1 MGFLTLKL
9 KTLGIAA
16 AGFLLSWVALGLL
29 FNLPFLHGFYET
41 VESFIYYQLFTS
53 TAEPSTHLVIIDEE
67 ETEYDRRTY
76 AELIAG
82 LDRLGTKAIAMD
94 VLFAGA
100 KDSAQDAALVAAT
113 QSASDKIIHA
123 VEFIDR
129 DNHAIIPDRFH
140 LNVPDKPSAEQSIEG
155 VYGAQMP
162 FGALLEVTKNLGHIT
177 QAADITRRAQEYFP
191 LLIHYNDRL
200 YPALPLLAVMKFLGC
215 PADTLSQLP
224 DEVITLSNG
233 ATKLEIPVDHKMQTL
248 INFIAPERFSGK
260 IFSVTEALAHIQ
272 ANQTIFKDK
281 IVLIGNSLNPQ
292 EQTHGPHFR
301 SYPNLFIHGALISQ
315 MLNGQT
321 IREGTFE
328 NFYYSFALVLLG
340 LIWMF
345 FASNK
350 SGRFRPWQIYVF
362 AFLSLLAMAAIG
374 ISLGVKTLVLLPY
387 AMFCIVYAV
396 SQYYYSK
403 AQHAALGSGKRINYL
418 DYYLLIGPK
427 KEKDGAYPI
436 FLVDSPAGEDS
447 GELKFPLPETEMAK
461 VREAMQNF
469 SLEVTRL
476 KDFGANLFEALFQPD
491 IRDHYDKSLGMA
503 YAKNACLRIKLRID
517 APDLACYPWE
527 YMYDGKQTQ
536 EFLALHQTLSV
547 TRFVAIPEPVPAV
560 SLKPPLRILVVVPN
574 PLDGRYPPLNV
585 EAEKKLI
592 KAALGKLER
601 RGIVQLQFL
610 KEATLNGLAKE
621 LKKRV
626 DIIHFIGHGA
636 YAEPLGGGL
645 VFENK
650 AGEADLVNIDRL
662 GKLLEGKP
670 LRLVVLNACQTAQ
683 TSASDIAMGVAQG
696 LVKIGV
702 PAVVAMQLKIPDESA
717 IEFSKEFYATLA
729 ETFQVDR
736 AVSEARRKMFI
747 NLEAGRIDWGI
758 PVLFMRKDDGL
769 FLICKLKSPGF
780 PLQGMSRLFIV
791 RQVAATKPVNR
802 ELTLITAKKN

>member
-16 AGFLLSWVALGLL
+16 AGFILSWIALGLL
-29 FNLPFLHGFYET
+29 FKLPFLHGFYET
-41 VESFIYYQLFTS
+41 VESFIYYQIFTS
-53 TAEPSTHLVIIDEE
+53 TAEPSAHLIIIDEE

-76 AELIAG
+76 AELMAG
-82 LDRLGTKAIAMD
+82 LDRLGAKAIALD

-100 KDSAQDAALVAAT
+100 KDSAQDAALVAAM
-113 QSASDKIIHA
+113 QSASGKVILA

-140 LNVPDKPSAEQSIEG
+140 LKVPGEPSPEGFIEG
-155 VYGAQMP
+155 VYGAQLP
-162 FGALLEVTKNLGHIT
+162 FGDLLEVTKSLGHVT
-177 QAADITRRAQEYFP
+177 QAADVTRRAQEYFP

-200 YPALPLLAVMKFLGC
+200 YPALPLLAVMKFLDC
-215 PADTLSQLP
+215 PTVTLLELP
-224 DEVITLSNG
+224 DKMITLNNG
-233 ATKLEIPVDHKMQTL
+233 VTKLEIPVDHKMQTL
-248 INFIAPERFSGK
+248 INFIAPEKFSGK
-260 IFSVTEALAHIQ
+260 IFSVNETLAHIQ
-272 ANQTIFKDK
+272 ANQNIFKDK
-281 IVLIGNSLNPQ
+281 IVLIGNSLNSQ

-301 SYPNLFIHGALISQ
+301 SYPNLFIYGALISQ
-315 MLNGQT
+315 MLNGQA
-321 IREGTFE
+321 IREGTLE
-328 NFYYSFALVLLG
+328 NFYCSFALVMLG
-340 LIWMF
+340 LIWLF
-345 FASNK
+345 FVSNK
-350 SGRFRPWQIYVF
+350 SGRVRPWQIYVF
-362 AFLSLLAMAAIG
+362 SFPLLLAVAALSID
-374 ISLGVKTLVLLPY
+374 LGVKIYVLLPY
-387 AMFCIVYAV
+387 AVFCIVYAA
-396 SQYYYSK
+396 SRYYYNK

-427 KEKDGAYPI
+427 KEKGGAYPV

-447 GELKFPLPETEMAK
+447 GELKFPLAEAEMAK
-461 VREAMQNF
+461 VREALQDL

-503 YAKNACLRIKLRID
+503 YAKNAYLRIKLRID

-527 YMYDGKQTQ
+527 YMYDGKQTK
-536 EFLALHQTLSV
+536 EFLALHQKLSL

-560 SLKPPLRILVVVPN
+560 ALKPPLRILVIMPN
-574 PLDGRYPPLNV
+574 PVDGRYPPLNV
-585 EAEKKLI
+585 ETEKKLI
-592 KAALGKLER
+592 KEALGKLER

-645 VFENK
+645 VFENQ
-650 AGEADLVNIDRL
+650 AGEADLVNIDRF

-683 TSASDIAMGVAQG
+683 TSASDISMGVAPG

-702 PAVVAMQLKIPDESA
+702 PAVVAMQFKIPDESA
-717 IEFSKEFYATLA
+717 IEFSKEFYTTLA

-758 PVLFMRKDDGL
+758 PVLFMRKDDGVIFDL
-769 FLICKLKSPGF
+769 
-780 PLQGMSRLFIV
+780 
-791 RQVAATKPVNR
+791 
-802 ELTLITAKKN
+802 